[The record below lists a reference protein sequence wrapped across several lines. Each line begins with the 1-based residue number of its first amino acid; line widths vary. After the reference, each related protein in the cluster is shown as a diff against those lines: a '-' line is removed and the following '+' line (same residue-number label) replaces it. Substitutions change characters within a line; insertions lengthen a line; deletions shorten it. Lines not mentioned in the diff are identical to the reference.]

1 MKIYWLAIDH
11 ERLFFYSDDSE
22 ELHDDGHVVDSDATV
37 HTGLVTWLHGRFLR
51 FKSAWQHADKGA
63 LHWMRQ
69 AWDWLHSFTRPD
81 ESMLARLRPAR
92 RIDLHHPAARGGDEV
107 RAAWRDYLNRQWWRH
122 LLWMSVNGVIAP
134 ISVVLALL
142 PGPNLIGYWFAY
154 RAVHHSLVI
163 WGIGRVL
170 RNKIPIEL
178 HSLAELDVPI
188 DHDDQGEAR
197 HAALNGSA
205 TRLGDYVDWWQR
217 SSRWIIPG
225 RGWPPSSTASS
236 KPQLPEN
243 RPDQLEDG

>member
-81 ESMLARLRPAR
+81 ESMLARLRPAH

-122 LLWMSVNGVIAP
+122 LLWSDRPDLGGPRA
-134 ISVVLALL
+134 LARAQLDRLLVCL
-142 PGPNLIGYWFAY
+142 PGGPPFAGDLGY
-154 RAVHHSLVI
+154 RA
-163 WGIGRVL
+163 RA
-170 RNKIPIEL
+170 
-178 HSLAELDVPI
+178 AEQDS
-188 DHDDQGEAR
+188 D
-197 HAALNGSA
+197 
-205 TRLGDYVDWWQR
+205 
-217 SSRWIIPG
+217 
-225 RGWPPSSTASS
+225 
-236 KPQLPEN
+236 
-243 RPDQLEDG
+243 